1 MFYRNID
8 GYDVYLYVEVKNHG
22 FAGINGRP
30 EIFGF
35 RITAVPTGLPE
46 NSLEAQR
53 KTCEPEEG
61 YRRHDLAFAIA
72 VEVAGQ
78 FVLSLPQVRR

>member
-1 MFYRNID
+1 MFYRNIN

-22 FAGINGRP
+22 FADINGRP

-61 YRRHDLAFAIA
+61 YRHQDIARAIA
-72 VEVAGQ
+72 EQVAGQ
-78 FVLSLPQVRR
+78 FVLSLPVR